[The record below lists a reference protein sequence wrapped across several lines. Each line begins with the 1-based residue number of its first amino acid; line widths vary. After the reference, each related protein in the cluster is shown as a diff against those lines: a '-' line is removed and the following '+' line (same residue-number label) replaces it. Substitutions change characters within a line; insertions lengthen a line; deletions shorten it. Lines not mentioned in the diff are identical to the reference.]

1 MSERAQAYERNM
13 GPWSKRLAPLFV
25 QFVGIES
32 GDRVLDVRCGT
43 GSLTWEIVKT
53 TAASKIVG
61 IDPSKPFLDYALSHY
76 SDPRLTFDL
85 GDAQKLTYA
94 DASFDRCLS
103 MLVMRHIPDA
113 ARATNEMRRITRS
126 GGVGNRMR

>member
-1 MSERAQAYERNM
+1 M
-13 GPWSKRLAPLFV
+13 GRWSKRLAPLFV

-32 GDRVLDVRCGT
+32 GDRVLDVGCGT

-61 IDPSKPFLDYALSHY
+61 IDPSKPFLDYAISHY

-113 ARATNEMRRITRS
+113 IKATSEMRRVTRS